1 MGTSNRINVVSI
13 VLVASLAVCSWMSV
27 AATAASNKNGA
38 SHVEAINGSKLMRV
52 TLTQKAAQR
61 LDIKTAKVE
70 VDGAGIISAPYAA
83 VIYDT
88 IGKTW
93 VYTNPREL
101 VYVRHV
107 VVVESIKGD
116 RAFLKEGP
124 PVGTAVVVI
133 GASELYGV
141 ENGVG
146 H

>member
-1 MGTSNRINVVSI
+1 MGISNRISAGLMA
-13 VLVASLAVCSWMSV
+13 LVTLLAVWSGGLV
-27 AATAASNKNGA
+27 AATAATKKNGA

-52 TLTQKAAQR
+52 TLTQKAADR

-70 VDGAGIISAPYAA
+70 VDGAGIMSAPYAA
-83 VIYDT
+83 VLYDT
-88 IGKTW
+88 TGKTW
-93 VYTNPREL
+93 VYTNPEAL
-101 VYVRHV
+101 VYVRHA

-116 RAFLKEGP
+116 RAYLKEGP
-124 PVGTAVVVI
+124 PTGTVVVMI